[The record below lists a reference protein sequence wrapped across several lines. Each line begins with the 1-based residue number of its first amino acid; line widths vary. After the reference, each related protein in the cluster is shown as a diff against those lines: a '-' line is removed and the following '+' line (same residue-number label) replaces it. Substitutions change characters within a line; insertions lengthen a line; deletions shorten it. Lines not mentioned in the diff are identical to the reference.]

1 MLSQFQIIVHN
12 TALTISPEPL
22 GLTQVLEDVYNGTFA
37 PSQTRTPSLAPGSQL
52 EPGFPSPHADLYEE
66 LRARA
71 MTYRVAREWNDPL
84 FSSAALALGSP
95 SDLLHLSAKI
105 GVIDTG
111 IEYTHPAVGGKF
123 GSGNK
128 VVGEYH
134 FVGDAFTGLPG
145 SPDPQSDNDL
155 VTQAIPQGLTVSFPN
170 NPSTVDV
177 PEGGLMSSFSTYDPT
192 NDMYFKPRVETF
204 PRPLL
209 LQVKGKTTATA
220 KAARTLF
227 ENMAILVK
235 QTATNTSLL
244 ETASHQGAGL
254 VQVYDVIHATGTLI
268 PAGILLN
275 DTAKFKSVHTIFVK
289 TRKRRR

>member
-1 MLSQFQIIVHN
+1 MTLSTNVTDTVHIWRDHCCQRKQLIRRSRN
-12 TALTISPEPL
+12 CRPSITKCVSCVLLPRRHKRCYPGRGSP
-22 GLTQVLEDVYNGTFA
+22 
-37 PSQTRTPSLAPGSQL
+37 
-52 EPGFPSPHADLYEE
+52 
-66 LRARA
+66 ARA
-71 MTYRVAREWNDPL
+71 VTV
-84 FSSAALALGSP
+84 
-95 SDLLHLSAKI
+95 
-105 GVIDTG
+105 T
-111 IEYTHPAVGGKF
+111 
-123 GSGNK
+123 
-128 VVGEYH
+128 
-134 FVGDAFTGLPG
+134 
-145 SPDPQSDNDL
+145 L